1 MPHSPGFTPIA
12 ASERDP
18 LEQATRVGPTDP
30 RSEMTVSVIVRR
42 RGSSDPAE
50 RIAEIARSEPAL
62 RRHLSHE
69 EFEAQY
75 GADPEDLDKVE
86 SYAQQAGL
94 TVEESSASRRTV
106 VLRGTAQAMS
116 QAFDV
121 ELADY
126 EHPRLGRYR
135 GRIGTVAVPDELAGV
150 VQAVLGLDNRRQA
163 EPQIAHA
170 PAGPAAGGTDAVAG
184 AAIFTPPQVAGIY
197 AFPVS
202 LAQGAGQCIGLIELG
217 GGYRDSDLQAYFQS
231 LGVAA
236 PTVVSISVDS
246 AVNTPGSADE
256 DEVVLDVEVAGS
268 IANAATIAVYFAP
281 NSSQGFVDAITTA
294 ATDTVHKPSVISISW
309 GTAEA
314 NWSEQ
319 GINAL
324 DQALADAATMGITVC
339 CAAGD
344 HGSAETISDGQAHV
358 GFPGSSPHALA
369 CGGTHLE
376 ASGTTITL
384 ENVWNTHDGW
394 ASGGGVS
401 EHFPLPTWQTGA
413 QVPPSINPGHH
424 VGRGVPDVAGDA
436 DPATGYRI
444 YYNGQ
449 NYAAGGTSAVA
460 PLWAALIALFNQG
473 LGRRLGLLNPSLYE
487 WPAPQWGCHDIT
499 EGNNEVP
506 GTPGYSAG
514 AGWDACTGLGS
525 PKGSELLRALLPQ
538 FLLQTGLPI
547 TEADAAEHFAGYAV
561 GPYNR
566 DSRPDLYGFKA
577 KDTGTNKLEV
587 HVLARA
593 SDYQT
598 FLLHIGTA
606 ITEQDA
612 VENFVGYA
620 LADYN
625 GDGNPDLFALK
636 AKATGTGK
644 LEVHI
649 LGGADNY
656 QSFLLHTG
664 TPILEQDALEHFV
677 AYMLGDYNGDGRPD
691 LFCLKARETG
701 TGRLEVHVL
710 SGADNYQRFLL
721 QIGTPI
727 VEQDAAEHYV
737 GYALGQVN
745 EDGRPDLF
753 CLKAS
758 DTGTGRLEVHV
769 LSAASNYQSFLIQTG
784 TPIAEQ
790 DAAQHFSGYA
800 LGDLNADGYMDLFC
814 LKDKETGTGRLELHV
829 LNGARYYT

>member
-1 MPHSPGFTPIA
+1 MSHSPGFTPIA
-12 ASERDP
+12 GSEREP
-18 LEQATRVGPTDP
+18 LEQATRVGPSDP
-30 RSEMTVSVIVRR
+30 HREIAVSVIVRR

-62 RRHLSHE
+62 RRYLSYE

-75 GADPEDLDKVE
+75 GADPDDLAKVE
-86 SYAQQAGL
+86 SHAQQAGL
-94 TVEESSASRRTV
+94 SVDESSASRRTV
-106 VLRGTAQAMS
+106 VLRGTVQAMS

-135 GRIGTVAVPDELAGV
+135 GRTGTVAVPDELAGV

-163 EPQIAHA
+163 EPQIVLAET
-170 PAGPAAGGTDAVAG
+170 AAGGTDAAGG

-217 GGYRDSDLQAYFQS
+217 GGYRDSDLQAYFHS
-231 LGVAA
+231 LGVGA
-236 PTVVSISVDS
+236 PTVVSVSVDG
-246 AVNTPGSADE
+246 AVNTPGGE
-256 DEVVLDVEVAGS
+256 DEAEVALDIEVAGS
-268 IANAATIAVYFAP
+268 IANAATIVVYFAP
-281 NSSQGFVDAITTA
+281 NSSQGFVDAVTTA
-294 ATDTVHKPSVISISW
+294 ATDTAHKPSVISICW
-309 GTAEA
+309 GDAEA
-314 NWSEQ
+314 NWTPQ
-319 GINAL
+319 GIDAL

-344 HGSAETISDGQAHV
+344 HGSAEAINDGKAHV
-358 GFPGSSPHALA
+358 AFPGSSPHALA

-376 ASGTTITL
+376 ANGTTITL

-394 ASGGGVS
+394 ATGGGVS
-401 EHFPLPTWQTGA
+401 ECFPLPSWQTGA
-413 QVPPSINPGHH
+413 HVPPSINPGHH

-444 YYNGQ
+444 YFNGQ
-449 NYAAGGTSAVA
+449 SYVAGGTSAA
-460 PLWAALIALFNQG
+460 TPLWAALIALLNQR
-473 LGRRLGLLNPSLYE
+473 LGRRLGLLAPSLYE
-487 WPAPQWGCHDIT
+487 WPAQQWGYRDIT

-506 GTPGYSAG
+506 GTPGYSAA

-547 TEADAAEHFAGYAV
+547 AEADAAEHFAGYAV

-577 KDTGTNKLEV
+577 KNTGTNKLEV
-587 HVLARA
+587 HVLGRVG
-593 SDYQT
+593 DYQT
-598 FLLHIGTA
+598 FLLHIGSA

-612 VENFVGYA
+612 VENFVGYSI
-620 LADYN
+620 ADYN

-644 LEVHI
+644 LEVHV
-649 LGGADNY
+649 LNGANNY
-656 QSFLLHTG
+656 QSFLMQTG
-664 TPILEQDALEHFV
+664 SPILEQDALEHFV

-701 TGRLEVHVL
+701 TGRLELHIL
-710 SGADNYQRFLL
+710 SGADNYQSFLL
-721 QIGTPI
+721 QTGTPI
-727 VEQDAAEHYV
+727 LAQDAAEHYV

-745 EDGRPDLF
+745 GDGRPDPF
-753 CLKAS
+753 CLKARE
-758 DTGTGRLEVHV
+758 TGTTRLEVHV
-769 LSAASNYQSFLIQTG
+769 LSAASKYQSFLIQTG
-784 TPIAEQ
+784 TPIVEQ

-829 LNGARYYT
+829 LDGARYYT